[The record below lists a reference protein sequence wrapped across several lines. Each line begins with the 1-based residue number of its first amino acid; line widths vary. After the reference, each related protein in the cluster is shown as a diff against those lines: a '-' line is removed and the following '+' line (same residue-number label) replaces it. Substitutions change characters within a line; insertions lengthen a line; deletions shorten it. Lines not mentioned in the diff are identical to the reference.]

1 MRKGARVTVEAM
13 TSRTEAE
20 LVREVLESAGSRG
33 ASHEDFVEAG
43 LARDYIA
50 TLRYLVDSDG
60 LQIRTDFTTGQ
71 ARWALVTDATRR
83 LRAA

>member
-1 MRKGARVTVEAM
+1 MSIQSIMIRRDEVM
-13 TSRTEAE
+13 
-20 LVREVLESAGSRG
+20 VRQILETAGPRG

-50 TLRYLVDSDG
+50 TLRRLVDVRG
-60 LQIRTDFTTGQ
+60 VKMRTDFTTGQ
-71 ARWALVTDATRR
+71 ARWALVPDMP

>member
-1 MRKGARVTVEAM
+1 MSISSITIRNDELMVRHILEA
-13 TSRTEAE
+13 
-20 LVREVLESAGSRG
+20 AGPRG

-50 TLRYLVDSDG
+50 TLRRLVDVRG

-71 ARWALVTDATRR
+71 ARWALADTP

>member
-1 MRKGARVTVEAM
+1 MTAEAL
-13 TSRTEAE
+13 TTITDAQ
-20 LVREVLESAGSRG
+20 LVREILEVAGPRG

-50 TLRYLVDSDG
+50 TLRRLVDADE

-71 ARWALVTDATRR
+71 ARWALVTDATRG

>member
-1 MRKGARVTVEAM
+1 MTLDAM
-13 TSRTEAE
+13 TTQSDEQ
-20 LVREVLESAGSRG
+20 LVREILEAAGPRG

-43 LARDYIA
+43 LARDYIG
-50 TLRYLVDSDG
+50 TLRHLVDDEG
-60 LQIRTDFTTGQ
+60 LEVRTDFTTGQ